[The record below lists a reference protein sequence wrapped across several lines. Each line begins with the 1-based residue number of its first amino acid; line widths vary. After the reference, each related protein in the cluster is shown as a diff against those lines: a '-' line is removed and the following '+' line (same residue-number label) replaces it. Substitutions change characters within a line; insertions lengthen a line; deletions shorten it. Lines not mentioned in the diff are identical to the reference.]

1 MQISPTN
8 FLVAAQQIA
17 KAAPQAKASAA
28 FEPLDFKQ
36 ATPAA
41 RETPAYDPKARP
53 GSQIDIRV

>member
-8 FLVAAQQIA
+8 FLLAAQQNA

-36 ATPAA
+36 TAA
-41 RETPAYDPKARP
+41 PVKETPAYDPKARL